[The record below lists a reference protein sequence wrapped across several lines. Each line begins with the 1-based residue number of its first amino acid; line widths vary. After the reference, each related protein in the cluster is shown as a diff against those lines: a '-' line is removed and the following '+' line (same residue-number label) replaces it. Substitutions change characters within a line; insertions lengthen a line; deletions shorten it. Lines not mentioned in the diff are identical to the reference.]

1 MNMVEAV
8 PALEEDRALVDA
20 FRREGDARAFHALF
34 ARHSPALYALAL
46 RLMGGLGREAEDVV
60 QETWV
65 RAIAGLDGFAWR
77 SALRTWLFGIA
88 IHTARE
94 MLRRRTPGFPCEGE
108 STLRATAPLHPERL
122 DLERAIARL
131 PNGYR
136 AILVLHDIVG
146 MTHAE
151 IGERLGI
158 ASGTSKS
165 QLAHARRALRLLW
178 SAEPPE
184 KE

>member
-1 MNMVEAV
+1 MDMVEAV
-8 PALEEDRALVDA
+8 PTPEEDRTLVEA
-20 FRREGDARAFHALF
+20 FRREGDERAFQTLF
-34 ARHSPALYALAL
+34 ARHGPALYALAL
-46 RLMGGLGREAEDVV
+46 RLMGGPGREAEDVV

-65 RAIAGLDGFAWR
+65 RAIAGLDGFGWR

-94 MLRRRTPGFPCEGE
+94 MLRRRTPGFPCEE
-108 STLRATAPLHPERL
+108 ENALRAPLRLYAERL

-131 PNGYR
+131 PDGYR
-136 AILVLHDIVG
+136 AILVLHDVVG
-146 MTHAE
+146 LTHAE

-158 ASGTSKS
+158 AAGTSKS
-165 QLAHARRALRLLW
+165 QLAHARRALRRLW

>member
-1 MNMVEAV
+1 MDMVEAV
-8 PALEEDRALVDA
+8 PTLEEDRTLVEA
-20 FRREGDARAFHALF
+20 FRREGDPRAFHALF

-46 RLMGGLGREAEDVV
+46 RLMGGPGREAEDVV
-60 QETWV
+60 QETWA

-94 MLRRRTPGFPCEGE
+94 MLRRRTPGFPCEE
-108 STLRATAPLHPERL
+108 AALRAPSRLHAERL

-131 PNGYR
+131 PDGYR
-136 AILVLHDIVG
+136 AILVLHDVVG
-146 MTHAE
+146 LTHAE

-158 ASGTSKS
+158 VSGTSKS
-165 QLAHARRALRLLW
+165 QLAHARRALRRLW
-178 SAEPPE
+178 SAEPSE